1 MNRSRTQSL
10 AAAGDLDAERSAV
23 IANLAAMAPVWLGID
38 APGRVDVSAHR
49 RRSQSSVLTA
59 TVGAGGAEA
68 RVMVKVQHPVVPRA
82 GRTGRLVA
90 PELDGDR
97 RCRYE
102 ADTLATVAA
111 GIQAAADRRFGW
123 VEVWDRLADPPA
135 LVVRVIDQPSLRDR
149 LRHAPPAGTALAG
162 ERALGNLGAWLAL
175 FHGLRTPHA
184 VPRCEAGDDAAFG
197 LPALAEELRRHG
209 RGAAVADRVDRLVD
223 RWRPDPASLPVGLG
237 HGDLAPRNVLVGP
250 DDQVTVYDS
259 LGRFLVPVH
268 EDAAYLLVE
277 LAAGSTRLTL
287 RGRPRAARSV
297 ARLRSSFLAAYPLRE
312 DPVLWFFEVRA
323 ALDKWCA
330 LAGRSGS
337 RSVLAAREWLVARH
351 AAAAVTRLEEVL

>member
-1 MNRSRTQSL
+1 MSRPRAQSV
-10 AAAGDLDAERSAV
+10 AARHDLEAERRAV
-23 IANLAAMAPVWLGID
+23 IANLAGLAPVWLGTD
-38 APGRVDVSAHR
+38 GPGRVDVTLHR

-59 TVGAGGAEA
+59 MVGAGGAEA
-68 RVMVKVQHPVVPRA
+68 RVMVKVQHPVGGGA

-97 RCRYE
+97 RCRFE
-102 ADTLATVAA
+102 ADTLLTVAA
-111 GIQAAADRRFGW
+111 GVQAAADRRFGW

-149 LRHAPPAGTALAG
+149 LRQAPPAGTALAG
-162 ERALGNLGAWLAL
+162 ERALANLGAWLAL
-175 FHGLRTPHA
+175 FHQMRTPHA
-184 VPRCEAGDDAAFG
+184 VTRCEAGDDATFG
-197 LPALAEELRRHG
+197 VPALIDDLRRQG
-209 RGAAVADRVDRLVD
+209 RGHATVDRVERLVA
-223 RWRPDPASLPVGLG
+223 RWRPEPAALPVGLG

-268 EDAAYLLVE
+268 EDVAYLLVE
-277 LAAGSTRLTL
+277 LAAGSTRLTT
-287 RGRPRAARSV
+287 RGRPRVPRSV
-297 ARLRSSFLAAYPLRE
+297 ARLRSSFLAAYPLQE
-312 DPVLWFFEVRA
+312 DPVLWFYEVRA

-330 LAGRSGS
+330 LAGRGGS

-351 AAAAVTRLEEVL
+351 AAAALTRLEAAL